1 MAIVDFVF
9 RDFNAHRCA
18 TTTKSPRPLFCNQLR
33 FQLASDRIESGKASE
48 AAGVITA
55 SLPRYSGAMHSD
67 DPCTSEPLCSTHFNT
82 R

>member
-48 AAGVITA
+48 PTGGVKA
-55 SLPRYSGAMHSD
+55 RKSVPSQQVQDPSGLKLGESG
-67 DPCTSEPLCSTHFNT
+67 
-82 R
+82 